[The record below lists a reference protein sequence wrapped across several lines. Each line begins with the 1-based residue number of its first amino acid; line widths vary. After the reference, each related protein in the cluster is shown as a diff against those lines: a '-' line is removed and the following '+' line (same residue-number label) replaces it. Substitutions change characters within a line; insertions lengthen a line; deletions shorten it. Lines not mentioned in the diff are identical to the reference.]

1 MHPTPGNI
9 AEELRLVVGQL
20 VRRFRQDRELPLP
33 QFTVLGILSRSG
45 PATTSQLAAVERVRP
60 QSMAHTIN
68 QLLDAHLVERRADPV
83 DGRQMLIDISAS
95 GAEAMDAFRTTADA
109 WVEEAVASR
118 LSDAERRT
126 LVQGIALMRRLVGE

>member
-45 PATTSQLAAVERVRP
+45 PATTSQLAAVESVRP
-60 QSMAHTIN
+60 QSMAHTID

>member
-1 MHPTPGNI
+1 
-9 AEELRLVVGQL
+9 
-20 VRRFRQDRELPLP
+20 
-33 QFTVLGILSRSG
+33 
-45 PATTSQLAAVERVRP
+45 
-60 QSMAHTIN
+60 MAHTID

-83 DGRQMLIDISAS
+83 DGRQMLIDISAP
-95 GAEAMDAFRTTADA
+95 GADAMDAFRTTADA